1 MTTHQIHM
9 AFVTGG
15 SGLVGRHLFADLQAR
30 GIPVRALARS
40 QVAREALQQ
49 AGVEPSE
56 GYLTDPDE
64 LRRGMMGC
72 DTVFHGAGKVGDWG
86 RQCGGWCRRRSLV
99 LFILFLTGVWVAT
112 SPFAMTT
119 QPSRQPWIASTINAV
134 TPGGVLLVGIP
145 DYLALAPRELL
156 REAQARL
163 SRRRFSLTRS
173 GPAAVR
179 PGADCL
185 GVWR

>member
-1 MTTHQIHM
+1 MTTHQIQM

-15 SGLVGRHLFADLQAR
+15 SDFVGRHLFADLRVR
-30 GIPVRALARS
+30 GIAVRAQARS
-40 QVAREALQQ
+40 QVARKALQH
-49 AGVEPSE
+49 AGVEPGE
-56 GYLTDPDE
+56 GDLADPDA

-86 RQCGGWCRRRSLV
+86 RQCGGWCRCGSLV
-99 LFILFLTGVWVAT
+99 LFLLYLTGIWVAT
-112 SPFAMTT
+112 SRSAMRT

-134 TPGGVLLVGIP
+134 TPGGVLLVVSLVGNP

-163 SRRRFSLTRS
+163 S
-173 GPAAVR
+173 
-179 PGADCL
+179 
-185 GVWR
+185 